1 MMTKEF
7 IKLNN
12 LIGWIV
18 WAIATVTYC
27 STIEPTASF
36 WDCGEYIACSYKLEV
51 GHPPGAPFFLLIG
64 RFFTLLSGDDPAR
77 AGMMI
82 NIMSALCSSFTILFL
97 FWTITRLGIKSLGKK
112 VADLTQGQQWAVLGA
127 GMVGGLAYTFSDSF
141 WFSAVEGEVYAMS
154 SFFTALVFWAILK
167 WDEEDSTNPTS
178 ALRWLVLI
186 SYLVGLSIGVH
197 LLNLL
202 VIPAIGFII
211 YFKKYT
217 FTWKGFFI
225 AGISSVLILGLIQN
239 LIIPKMVK
247 FISDYEVFF
256 TNKMHLGYSTGTI
269 AFFIFL
275 IVSLTGFIMYTVS
288 KKEQHYKI
296 GFYSAILLVA
306 FAVITAPSG
315 SGKFIRLVMLSG
327 ILYAVHH
334 FKTKTIT
341 LNTIFLSFAT
351 LLIGYSSFFV
361 LVIRSQANPPMDE
374 NDPENAP
381 NMLSY
386 LLREQY
392 GDWPILYGQYY
403 NAPTRPKSEFASG
416 DPIYAKDEKNKN
428 YKVVDSRENSIPKYE
443 KEFCTVFPRMWSSQG
458 HHEAAYKYWGNVAEH
473 HRNKVVETRS
483 GETET
488 IEIPTFAAN
497 MNYFLS
503 YQVNFMY
510 LRYFYWN
517 FVGRQNDVQGLMRNT
532 MEGNWVTGIKDYD
545 DIRLD
550 SDTSK
555 VIYRDKNNFANNS
568 FYALPL
574 ILGLLGMIFHFLRNK
589 PDAWVVLCFFL
600 LTGLAIVIYL
610 NQTPYQPRERDYA
623 YSGSFYA
630 FAIWI
635 GFGVLAIF
643 EAPRLTVKEF
653 KNIASSAGILIVVF
667 FVVEFL
673 IGNSHAVSLLA
684 LYISVMMLGI
694 LALMRALSKSVKK
707 ESLLAATAIILS
719 VMPVVI
725 MAKEGWN
732 DHDRSLRTLSRD
744 VAINYLQSCAPNAIL
759 FTNGDNDTFPLW
771 YAQEVEGIRTD
782 VRVVNLSLLQTDWYI
797 NQMRR
802 AAYDSKA
809 VPFTIPEEKYQA
821 SKLEYLVINT
831 QNPKPMELKAALK
844 EATSDDP
851 ATKMDNG
858 GELIDILPAR
868 SLYVN
873 VDSLS
878 VMRNKVIGVKDTAR
892 LAKRINWDLG
902 GRSYIV
908 KNDLMVLDLIAHN
921 DWKRPIYFA
930 VTTGDEAYVGLKKYF
945 QLEGLAYRYVP
956 IKQTEME
963 EAQGGRVNT
972 EVMYDNI
979 MNKFLWGG
987 MDKKGV
993 NLDENCVRM
1002 VGNLRMQMG
1011 VLAGALINDGKNQKA
1026 KAVLDKCLKV
1036 MPDENVAYDATIFTI
1051 CAAYY
1056 QVGDNKT
1063 ANELAKKLFDIF
1075 EGDLKVYNEQKGNHR
1090 IAFNREISQAK
1101 EILRRLTGLT
1111 QQFKQNELSQ
1121 GFLKRMQAIIPPEEL
1136 NPAEPQMP

>member
-7 IKLNN
+7 IRLNN

-64 RFFTLLSGDDPAR
+64 RFFALLGGDDPAR

-97 FWTITRLGIKSLGKK
+97 FWTITRLGIRVLGKK
-112 VADLTQGQQWAVLGA
+112 VSDLTQPQQWAILGA
-127 GMVGGLAYTFSDSF
+127 GIIGGLAYTFSDSF

-154 SFFTALVFWAILK
+154 SFFTAIVFWAILK
-167 WDEEDSTNPTS
+167 WDEEDTVDPTK
-178 ALRWLVLI
+178 AMRWIVLI
-186 SYLVGLSIGVH
+186 CYLIGLSIGVH

-211 YFKKYT
+211 YFKKYK
-217 FTWKGFFI
+217 FSWKGFFI

-239 LIIPKMVK
+239 LIIPKIVK

-256 TNKMHLGYSTGTI
+256 TNKMHLGFSTGTI
-269 AFFIFL
+269 VFFLLL
-275 IVSLTGFIMYTVS
+275 IVSLTAFIIYTAS

-296 GFYSAILLVA
+296 GFYTAIILSA
-306 FAVITAPSG
+306 FAIIAAPSG
-315 SGKFIRLVMLSG
+315 SGKFFRLVMLSG
-327 ILYAVHH
+327 MLYAIHVY
-334 FKTKTIT
+334 KTKTIT
-341 LNTIFLSFAT
+341 LNIVFLSFAT

-361 LVIRSQANPPMDE
+361 VVIRSQANTPMDE
-374 NDPENAP
+374 NDPENAT

-386 LLREQY
+386 LVRDQY
-392 GDWPILYGQYY
+392 GEWPLLYGQYY
-403 NAPTRPKSEFASG
+403 NAPTLPRNEYGSA
-416 DPIYAKDEKNKN
+416 DPIYAKDEKNHN
-428 YKVVDSRENSIPKYE
+428 YKVVDSREHSVVKYE
-443 KEFCTVFPRMWSSQG
+443 KDFCTVFPRMWSSQA
-458 HHEAAYKYWGNVAEH
+458 HHEAAYRYWGNVAEH
-473 HRNKVVETRS
+473 HRNKVMESRN
-483 GETET
+483 GETQT
-488 IEIPTFAAN
+488 VEIPTFAAN
-497 MNYFLS
+497 LNYFFS

-517 FVGRQNDVQGLMRNT
+517 FVGRQNDVQGMMRNT
-532 MEGNWVTGIKDYD
+532 MEGNWVTGITAVDNFLY
-545 DIRLD
+545 D
-550 SDTSK
+550 SDTTK
-555 VIYRDKNNFANNS
+555 VIYRDKNNFATNH

-574 ILGLLGMIFHFLRNK
+574 ILGLLGMFFHFKRSK

-600 LTGLAIVIYL
+600 LTGLAIVVYL
-610 NQTPYQPRERDYA
+610 NQYPYQPRERDYA
-623 YSGSFYA
+623 YAGSFYA

-635 GFGVLAIF
+635 GFGVLFIYEKLSQKAATMGIAIGS
-643 EAPRLTVKEF
+643 T
-653 KNIASSAGILIVVF
+653 
-667 FVVEFL
+667 
-673 IGNSHAVSLLA
+673 
-684 LYISVMMLGI
+684 
-694 LALMRALSKSVKK
+694 ALS
-707 ESLLAATAIILS
+707 L
-719 VMPVVI
+719 VVPGI

-782 VRVVNLSLLQTDWYI
+782 VRVCNLSLLQTDWYI
-797 NQMRR
+797 KQMRR
-802 AAYDSKA
+802 AAYDSKP
-809 VPFTIPEEKYQA
+809 VPFTIPEDRLQA
-821 SKLEYLVINT
+821 SQLEYLIVNT
-831 QNPKPMELKAALK
+831 QNNKPMELKAALK
-844 EATSDDP
+844 EAVSEDP
-851 ATKMDNG
+851 ALKMDNN
-858 GELIDILPAR
+858 GEMIDILPAHT
-868 SLYVN
+868 LYVN
-873 VDSLS
+873 VDSMA
-878 VMRNKVIGVKDTAR
+878 VMKNKVIGVKDTAR
-892 LAKRINWDLG
+892 LTKRITWDLG
-902 GRSYIV
+902 GRSYVV
-908 KNDLMVLDLIAHN
+908 KNDLMVLDLVAHN

-930 VTTGDEAYVGLKKYF
+930 VTTGDDAYVGLKKYF
-945 QLEGLAYRYVP
+945 QLEGLAYRFVP
-956 IKQTEME
+956 IKQTDME

-972 EVMYDNI
+972 EAMYDNI

-1011 VLAGALINDGKNQKA
+1011 VLAGALINEGKNKKA
-1026 KAVLDKCLKV
+1026 KAVLDKCLQV
-1036 MPDENVAYDATIFTI
+1036 MPDENVPYDATIFTI

-1056 QVGDNKT
+1056 QVNETQK

-1075 EGDLKVYNEQKGNHR
+1075 EGDLKIYNEQKGNHR
-1090 IAFNREISQAK
+1090 VAFGREINQAK

-1111 QQFKQNELSQ
+1111 QQFKQNDLSK
-1121 GFLKRMQAIIPPEEL
+1121 GFMQRMQAVMPPEDI